1 MELQKLA
8 ENYGWREKVNR
19 FSIPVKANELAES
32 AIEDFTVGYKTAELR
47 QSQELYTKED
57 IYNCL
62 GDFAYKYGII
72 IDGRDLTKWLKDRKL

>member
-1 MELQKLA
+1 MEIEKLA
-8 ENYGWREKVNR
+8 LEKYPKQFPYDDDWDSNAQYR
-19 FSIPVKANELAES
+19 DEWIEGVKFAQ
-32 AIEDFTVGYKTAELR
+32 K
-47 QSQELYTKED
+47 ELYTKED